1 MKMKLTKKPG
11 GFSLKG
17 LSGTIFIHF
26 FFLILAVLVVQQ
38 IASYYIMQATISDLN
53 NNYIKAELER
63 NNEKL
68 ESFIAEV
75 NELSKTV
82 ISDPEIMEML
92 RLDTPSSSAS
102 SACVIDFSLRG
113 SFKNKPTFC

>member
-1 MKMKLTKKPG
+1 M
-11 GFSLKG
+11 
-17 LSGTIFIHF
+17 
-26 FFLILAVLVVQQ
+26 LVVQQ

-75 NELSKTV
+75 NELSK
-82 ISDPEIMEML
+82 
-92 RLDTPSSSAS
+92 R
-102 SACVIDFSLRG
+102 
-113 SFKNKPTFC
+113 